1 MHGDNIWLTMIG
13 LAIIVSIVGLL
24 IAKKI
29 SPVVGMTL
37 IPCIGAMILGYSV
50 GDLVKF
56 FDKGLSQVMNVVI
69 MFIFAIIFFG
79 IMTDSGLFKPLV
91 KRLIL
96 MTRGNVIIVC
106 VMTALIGSFAQL
118 DGAGAVTFLLSIP
131 ALLPLYKALNMNKYL
146 LILLLALSA
155 AIMNMVPWGGPMARV
170 ATVLKVKSVN
180 ELWYGLIPIQ
190 IIGFVLV
197 IIFAVYLGFREK
209 KRIKKAIEK
218 GEVEE
223 TQDLDIH
230 RLVNIYEREQDI
242 KFPVKGRA
250 RNNPYIIWINVV
262 LTILVIVIMLTNLA
276 PPEFAFMIGTSL
288 ALIINYKSV
297 DEQMD
302 RLKAHAPNALMM
314 AAVIIAAG
322 MFLGVLNE
330 TGMLKAIATDFIK
343 IIPDAVGPYLHI
355 IVGIFGV
362 PLDLLTSTDAYY
374 FAVLPIVEQTA
385 SQFHVS
391 AVSTAYVMVIGNI
404 IGTFV
409 SPFSPALWLA
419 IGLAEANMGT
429 YIKYAFFWI
438 WGFAIVL
445 LLIAVLMGVVTVYS
459 LIKSYA

>member
-1 MHGDNIWLTMIG
+1 MQGDSVWLTIMGILIIG
-13 LAIIVSIVGLL
+13 SIVGLL

-29 SPVVGMTL
+29 SPVVGMIL
-37 IPCIGAMILGYSV
+37 IPSIGALLLGYGV
-50 GDLVKF
+50 KDLVKF
-56 FDKGLSQVMNVVI
+56 FNSGLESVMSVVI

-79 IMTDSGLFKPLV
+79 IMTDSGLFKPIV

-96 MTRGNVIIVC
+96 MTRGNVVIVC
-106 VMTALIGSFAQL
+106 IVTALIGMFAQL

-146 LILLLALSA
+146 LILLLAISA

-170 ATVLKVKSVN
+170 ASVLKVKSVN
-180 ELWYGLIPIQ
+180 ELWYGIIPVQ
-190 IIGFVLV
+190 LIGFVLV
-197 IIFAVYLGFREK
+197 LIFATYLGFREK

-218 GEVEE
+218 G
-223 TQDLDIH
+223 DLQPTLDIDIH
-230 RLVNIYEREQDI
+230 RLVKNYERDQDI
-242 KFPVKGRA
+242 KFPVRGRA
-250 RNNPYIIWINVV
+250 LKHGWVIWANVL
-262 LTILVIVIMLTNLA
+262 LTVIVLVVMLANIA
-276 PPEFAFMIGTSL
+276 PPEFAFMIGVAL
-288 ALIINYKSV
+288 ALVINFPNV
-297 DEQMD
+297 DEQMN

-322 MFLGVLNE
+322 MFLGVLEE
-330 TGMLKAIATDFIK
+330 TGMLKAIALSFIK

-355 IVGIFGV
+355 IVGFFGV

-374 FAVLPIVEQTA
+374 FALLPIVEQTA
-385 SQFHVS
+385 SQFGINP
-391 AVSTAYVMVIGNI
+391 VSTAYSMVIGNI
-404 IGTFV
+404 VGTFV

-445 LLIAVLMGVVTVYS
+445 LAIAVLIGTVT
-459 LIKSYA
+459 I